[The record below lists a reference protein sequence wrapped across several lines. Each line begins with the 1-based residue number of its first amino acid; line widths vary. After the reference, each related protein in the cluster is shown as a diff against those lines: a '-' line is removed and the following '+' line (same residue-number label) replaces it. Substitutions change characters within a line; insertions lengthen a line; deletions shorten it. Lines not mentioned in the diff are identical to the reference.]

1 MLELNKKDFINALK
15 TCFVTAGKND
25 VRFYLN
31 SIQLEILENTIV
43 MVGTDG
49 HRVNICKL
57 EVEGVDFGLLGRS
70 VILCRNSI
78 EQVLKSVKLA
88 RNDSEST
95 LQLSLTDKIA
105 EVKGVKTVMGFEE
118 VKLINDGLSL
128 SLAVI
133 EGRYPDVHSI
143 YHGKYTGDAE
153 DAVTEIGFNINY
165 LADIKKSFNHLVGKD
180 AGVLITFNKDSGAAR
195 IKPTKFDSAG
205 QLKEVVM
212 YLMPVRK

>member
-43 MVGTDG
+43 MTGTDG

-57 EVEGVDFGLLGRS
+57 EVEGIDFGLIGRS

-78 EQVLKSVKLA
+78 EQVIKSVKLA

-118 VKLINDGLSL
+118 VRLIDEGLNLSL
-128 SLAVI
+128 TVI

-153 DAVTEIGFNINY
+153 DAVTEIGLNINY

-180 AGVLITFNKDSGAAR
+180 AGVLITFNNVNGAAK

-205 QLKEVVM
+205 QLKEVAM
-212 YLMPVRK
+212 YLMPVRV